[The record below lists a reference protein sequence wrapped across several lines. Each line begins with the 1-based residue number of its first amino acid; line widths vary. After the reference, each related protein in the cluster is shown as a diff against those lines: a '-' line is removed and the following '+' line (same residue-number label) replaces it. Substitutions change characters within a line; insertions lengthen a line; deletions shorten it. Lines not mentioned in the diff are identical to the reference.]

1 MKRSKKA
8 ALVLM
13 VPAATLMLASCGEER
28 EQAVVFSNP
37 TECAQSALVSSE
49 QCQAD
54 FAAAQALHPQV
65 APKYLNKQECE
76 VDFGVDNCETA
87 PQQTSSGGSVFM
99 PMMMGFLAGQMMGG
113 GQAAPQNLQQSS
125 QGSGYAGGGAFGAGS
140 RSNIPSQPLYK
151 SRDDR
156 ATFRTATNKPVA
168 GGIGP
173 ITLKPSQVQP
183 QLGQVVRR
191 GGFGQQAAMRASSG
205 SFGG

>member
-13 VPAATLMLASCGEER
+13 VPVATLILAGCGENR
-28 EQAVVFSNP
+28 EQAMVFSDP
-37 TECAQSALVSSE
+37 SECSAAALNTAAQCE
-49 QCQAD
+49 AD
-54 FAAAQALHPQV
+54 FAAAKAMHPQV
-65 APKYLNKQECE
+65 APKYLNKEECE
-76 VDFGVDNCETA
+76 ADFGAGQCETA
-87 PQQTSSGGSVFM
+87 PQQTTSGGSVFM
-99 PMMMGFLAGQMMGG
+99 PMMMGFLAGQMMNRGG
-113 GQAAPQNLQQSS
+113 ANLQQPTAA
-125 QGSGYAGGGAFGAGS
+125 GAAGGTKV
-140 RSNIPSQPLYK
+140 PTQPLYK

-183 QLGQVVRR
+183 QMGQVVRR
-191 GGFGQQAAMRASSG
+191 GGFGQQAATRN

>member
-13 VPAATLMLASCGEER
+13 VPVATLMFAGCGENR
-28 EQAVVFSNP
+28 EQAMVFSDP
-37 TECAQSALVSSE
+37 SECSAAALNSAAQCE
-49 QCQAD
+49 AD
-54 FAAAQALHPQV
+54 YAAAQALHPQV

-76 VDFGVDNCETA
+76 ADFGAGQCETA
-87 PQQTSSGGSVFM
+87 PQQTTSGGSVFM
-99 PMMMGFLAGQMMGG
+99 PMMMGFLAGQMMNRGG
-113 GQAAPQNLQQSS
+113 ANLQQPAAA
-125 QGSGYAGGGAFGAGS
+125 GAAGGTKV
-140 RSNIPSQPLYK
+140 PTQPLYK

-173 ITLKPSQVQP
+173 ITLKPSQVKP

-191 GGFGQQAAMRASSG
+191 GGFGAQAAARN